1 MAKEVKFEED
11 ARRALQEGVNKLA
24 KIVRITLGPRGRNVI
39 LDQDFGAPDITNDG
53 VTIAEEQ
60 EYKDKFENM
69 GAQLVKE
76 VASETNDAAGD
87 GTTTATILAH
97 AILDE
102 GFKNVAAG
110 ANPEH
115 LKRGIK
121 LGTERIVEELK
132 GKSRDL
138 STKEETAQIATIS
151 ANDEEIGQ
159 IIADTMEE
167 AGEDGV
173 ITVEESEGIDTYYE
187 LVEGMQFDREYLS
200 PYFVTDS
207 ENMEVDLEDPYVLIT
222 DQEIKNAQ
230 DFVPVLEKIAQTGKP
245 LLVIADDVDGEA
257 LTTMV
262 INKIKGT
269 LDSVAVK
276 APGFGDRREAQLE
289 DIATLTDGQ
298 LIAED
303 LGMDVSDTTI
313 DMLGQAER
321 VRVTDENTTIIGGKG
336 STDAIKGR
344 VDKIDNQIASSD
356 SDYDREKLE
365 ERKAKLVGGIAV
377 IKVGAAT
384 ETELDE
390 RKTRMED
397 ALEATQAAV
406 DEGILPG
413 GGVALL
419 RAADKINELDLD
431 GDVEV
436 GAQILKKAVK
446 EPVKQLAT
454 NAGFEGAIIAER
466 LLEKEEE
473 IGFDVLLED
482 YTNMLEKGIIDP
494 TKVTRSA
501 IQNAAS
507 VASMLLSTD
516 GLVVDRSDDDED
528 GGGGGGA
535 PGGGMPGGGMPGGGM
550 PGGMGM

>member
-1 MAKEVKFEED
+1 MAKEVKFHEE
-11 ARRALQEGVNKLA
+11 ARRALQEGVNQLA
-24 KIVRITLGPRGRNVI
+24 DVVRITLGPRGRNVI
-39 LDQDFGAPDITNDG
+39 LESDFGAPDITNDG

-60 EYKDKFENM
+60 EYKDQFENL
-69 GAQLVKE
+69 GTQLVKE

-110 ANPEH
+110 ANPED
-115 LKRGIK
+115 LKQGIQE
-121 LGTERIVEELK
+121 GTKRIVEELK
-132 GKSRDL
+132 KASKDL
-138 STKEETAQIATIS
+138 TEKEETAQVATIS
-151 ANDEEIGQ
+151 ANDEEIGS
-159 IIADTMEE
+159 IIADTMEA

-173 ITVEESEGIDTYYE
+173 ITVEESEGINTYYE

-200 PYFVTDS
+200 PHFVTDS
-207 ENMEVDLEDPYVLIT
+207 ENMEVDLEEPYVLIT

-230 DFVPVLEKIAQTGKP
+230 DFVPVLERVAQSGKP
-245 LLVIADDVDGEA
+245 LLVLADDVDGEA

-269 LDSVAVK
+269 LNSCAVK
-276 APGFGDRREAQLE
+276 APGFGDRREAMLE
-289 DIATLTDGQ
+289 DIAVLTDGQ
-298 LIAED
+298 VISED
-303 LGMDVSDTTI
+303 LGMAIEDTTM
-313 DMLGQAER
+313 DMLGQADR
-321 VRVTDENTTIIGGKG
+321 VRVDDDNTTIVGGNG
-336 STDAIKGR
+336 SEESIMNR
-344 VDKIDNQIASSD
+344 VDQINNQIADSE

-365 ERKAKLVGGIAV
+365 ERKAKLAGGVAV

-419 RAADKINELDLD
+419 NAAQVLEDLNLEGDRQVGVDMLREAVNEP
-431 GDVEV
+431 
-436 GAQILKKAVK
+436 I
-446 EPVKQLAT
+446 KQLAE
-454 NAGFEGAIIAER
+454 NAGFEGSIVAEK
-466 LLEKEEE
+466 LAQKDDVKT
-473 IGFDVLLED
+473 GFDVVAEE
-482 YTNMLEKGIIDP
+482 YRNMMKAGIIDP

-501 IQNAAS
+501 IQNASS
-507 VASMLLSTD
+507 VAGMLLSTD
-516 GLVVDRSDDDED
+516 ALVIEEEDEEEE
-528 GGGGGGA
+528 GGGAPAGGGA
-535 PGGGMPGGGMPGGGM
+535 PGGGAPGGM

>member
-1 MAKEVKFEED
+1 MAKKVKFHED

-24 KIVRITLGPRGRNVI
+24 KVVRITLGPRGRNVI
-39 LDQDFGAPDITNDG
+39 LDKDFGAPDITNDG

-97 AILDE
+97 AILEE

-110 ANPEH
+110 ANPEY
-115 LKRGIK
+115 LKQGIK
-121 LGTERIVEELK
+121 LGTQKIVEELEK
-132 GKSRDL
+132 HSREL
-138 STKEETAQIATIS
+138 STKEETAQVATIS

-173 ITVEESEGIDTYYE
+173 ITVEESEGINTYFE

-207 ENMEVDLEDPYVLIT
+207 ENMEVDLEDPYILIT

-289 DIATLTDGQ
+289 DIAVLTDGQ
-298 LIAED
+298 VIAED

-321 VRVTDENTTIIGGKG
+321 VRVTDEDTTIIGGQG
-336 STDAIKGR
+336 SKESIKGR
-344 VDKIDNQIASSD
+344 VDQIDKQIVSSD
-356 SDYDREKLE
+356 SDYDSEKLE

-413 GGVALL
+413 GGVSLL
-419 RAADKINELDLD
+419 RAAEAIEKLELEGDK
-431 GDVEV
+431 EV
-436 GAQILKKAVK
+436 GATILKDAVR
-446 EPVKQLAT
+446 EPVKQLAN

-466 LLEKEEE
+466 LLEKDHD
-473 IGFDVLLED
+473 IGFDVVREE
-482 YTNMLEKGIIDP
+482 YINMIEAGIIDP

-501 IQNAAS
+501 IQNASS

-516 GLVVDRSDDDED
+516 ALVVEDDEDDED
-528 GGGGGGA
+528 GGGGPAGGGA
-535 PGGGMPGGGMPGGGM
+535 PGGGMPGGGMGGM
-550 PGGMGM
+550 PAM